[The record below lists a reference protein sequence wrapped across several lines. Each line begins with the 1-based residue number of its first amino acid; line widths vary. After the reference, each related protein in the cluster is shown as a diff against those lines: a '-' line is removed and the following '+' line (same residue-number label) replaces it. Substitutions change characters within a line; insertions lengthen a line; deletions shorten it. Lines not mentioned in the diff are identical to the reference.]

1 MLEYAG
7 GGSSLMCMRPI
18 SWLIGCSGGTLE
30 GPLFWF
36 GGGEKCCPGACG
48 SGPCG
53 GELDGATVSMPWYTC
68 GGP

>member
-7 GGSSLMCMRPI
+7 GGSSLMCKRPI
-18 SWLIGCSGGTLE
+18 SWFIGCSAGMLGGTL
-30 GPLFWF
+30 F

-53 GELDGATVSMPWYTC
+53 GELDGPTVSMP
-68 GGP
+68 